1 MNRFS
6 RSYLASALIAF
17 SALSLGASAHAQP
30 ADKKASDKK
39 VTIWINGD
47 KGYNGLA
54 KVGESFTK
62 ATGVK
67 LTVEHFDDLTGKFQ
81 TAAASAK
88 GPDIMCWAHD
98 RLGEWQSGGLVA
110 EVKPSKKALAAIE
123 KKGWDAFTIG
133 GKIYGYPYAFEAIGL
148 VYNKALVKA
157 PPKSFEQ
164 IFALHKTLQKD
175 GKKAL
180 LWDYNNT
187 YFTFPLLAANDGFAF
202 QRKADGTYDGATT
215 GVNNAGALKGLEM
228 LVKLIKDGVMVA
240 GATGPDAEAGMTKGE
255 IAMTITG
262 PWAWANLQAA
272 KVDYGVAPLPSING
286 KPSKPFIGVQG
297 CMVNQA
303 SGNKDLAVEFLEN
316 HMLTPAGLKLI
327 NDDKAIGVPAN
338 KAFFKQLATD
348 ARIKTNMQS
357 VKIGVLM
364 PSNPEMGKFW
374 SAMASALENA
384 TQGRQSPKEALD
396 AAAKRITTK

>member
-1 MNRFS
+1 MTLS
-6 RSYLASALIAF
+6 IGKHLASALLSF
-17 SALSLGASAHAQP
+17 SAASLALTAAAGTAHAQE
-30 ADKKASDKK
+30 KKL
-39 VTIWINGD
+39 TMWINGD
-47 KGYNGLA
+47 KGYNGVA
-54 KVGESFTK
+54 KVGEGFTK

-67 LTVEHFDDLTGKFQ
+67 LVVEHFDDLTGKFQ
-81 TAAASAK
+81 TAAASGK

-98 RLGEWQSGGLVA
+98 RLGEWQAGGLVA
-110 EVKPSKKALAAIE
+110 EVKPSKKILSALE

-148 VYNKALVKA
+148 LYNKALVKT
-157 PPKSFEQ
+157 PPKSFEE
-164 IFALHKTLQKD
+164 IFAIAKALGKD
-175 GKKAL
+175 GKKAI

-187 YFTFPLLAANDGFAF
+187 YFTFPMLAANDGYAF
-202 QRKADGTYDGATT
+202 KRKPDGNYDGADT

-262 PWAWANLQAA
+262 PWAWANLEKA
-272 KVDYGVAPLPSING
+272 KIDFGVAPLPSIGG

-297 CMVNQA
+297 CMVSQA
-303 SGNKDLAVEFLEN
+303 STNKDVAVEFLEN
-316 HMLTPAGLKLI
+316 HLLTPAGLKLVD
-327 NDDKAIGVPAN
+327 DDKAIGVPTS
-338 KAFFKQLATD
+338 KAFFKTLSSNP
-348 ARIKTNMQS
+348 RIKTNMQS
-357 VKIGVLM
+357 VKVGVLM

-384 TQGRQSPKEALD
+384 TQGRQPPKEALD
-396 AAAKRITTK
+396 AAATRIKSK